1 MLSIF
6 LTVVPMEGVFLAPLQ
21 EGRDTVLIADQMLYG
36 VEIKDVPEG
45 TRLYFPEIQ
54 QKSPE
59 EGGVMV
65 LSDWQVDTLD
75 VKRQKKGLPRLY
87 DIRAG
92 FVLTSFVEGEY
103 QLPPLSVERHSPE
116 GKVDT
121 LEFAPLTF
129 NVSPVLI
136 DTTSF
141 QIHDIKGQIRYPV
154 EFREVVP
161 YLGGALLL
169 AAVIAVSVWLTRR
182 YIRKK
187 SGDAAS
193 REPAHIRALRKIDRF
208 RSDSFWAPEKQKAFY
223 SGVTDAL
230 REYIVSRFGVPAMEM
245 TTKEIF
251 DGLKGKDIRPEL
263 YEEARELFERAD
275 YVKFAKYVA
284 TQDENA
290 SVLPSAVRFVT
301 MTYQEEI
308 DSEAEANKTREE

>member
-103 QLPPLSVERHSPE
+103 ELPPLSVERHSPE
-116 GKVDT
+116 GEVDT

-141 QIHDIKGQIRYPV
+141 QIHDIKGQIRYPLT
-154 EFREVVP
+154 FKEVLP
-161 YLGGALLL
+161 YILGFQLLAVLVILAVCLAYGCQRKFAVKYALLL
-169 AAVIAVSVWLTRR
+169 SVPAFIGSFITECTHMTGASLGWQVWAGYVAGALAAGVAGYFSIRKVTRVLQNKKFYGFSVYCFLIGAAAVA
-182 YIRKK
+182 
-187 SGDAAS
+187 G
-193 REPAHIRALRKIDRF
+193 
-208 RSDSFWAPEKQKAFY
+208 SFYLA
-223 SGVTDAL
+223 
-230 REYIVSRFGVPAMEM
+230 
-245 TTKEIF
+245 
-251 DGLKGKDIRPEL
+251 
-263 YEEARELFERAD
+263 
-275 YVKFAKYVA
+275 
-284 TQDENA
+284 
-290 SVLPSAVRFVT
+290 
-301 MTYQEEI
+301 
-308 DSEAEANKTREE
+308 

>member
-1 MLSIF
+1 MNTCLLSIF

-141 QIHDIKGQIRYPV
+141 QIHDIKGQPSMDEHRN
-154 EFREVVP
+154 
-161 YLGGALLL
+161 
-169 AAVIAVSVWLTRR
+169 
-182 YIRKK
+182 
-187 SGDAAS
+187 
-193 REPAHIRALRKIDRF
+193 
-208 RSDSFWAPEKQKAFY
+208 AFY
-223 SGVTDAL
+223 PDKPV
-230 REYIVSRFGVPAMEM
+230 
-245 TTKEIF
+245 
-251 DGLKGKDIRPEL
+251 KDTEEGIASCLVDRDRTIRRTH
-263 YEEARELFERAD
+263 YDKA
-275 YVKFAKYVA
+275 VA
-284 TQDENA
+284 
-290 SVLPSAVRFVT
+290 
-301 MTYQEEI
+301 
-308 DSEAEANKTREE
+308 